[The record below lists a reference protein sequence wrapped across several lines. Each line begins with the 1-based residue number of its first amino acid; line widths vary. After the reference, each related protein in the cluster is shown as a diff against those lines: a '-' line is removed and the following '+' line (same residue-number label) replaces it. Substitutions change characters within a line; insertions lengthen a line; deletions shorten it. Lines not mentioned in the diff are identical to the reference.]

1 MLLGTIIH
9 EIMAELM
16 AKPRSYRDFDE
27 MKAEAE
33 KLLGKLLDE
42 KPLENYWKNFIRD
55 SFLSIL
61 PEIYEI
67 ESELRDEGYSFMK
80 AEAPVE
86 GEVIKI

>member
-9 EIMAELM
+9 EIMADLM
-16 AKPRSYRDFDE
+16 AKSRSYRDFDE

-67 ESELRDEGYSFMK
+67 EKRTQRRGICIYEG
-80 AEAPVE
+80 
-86 GEVIKI
+86 